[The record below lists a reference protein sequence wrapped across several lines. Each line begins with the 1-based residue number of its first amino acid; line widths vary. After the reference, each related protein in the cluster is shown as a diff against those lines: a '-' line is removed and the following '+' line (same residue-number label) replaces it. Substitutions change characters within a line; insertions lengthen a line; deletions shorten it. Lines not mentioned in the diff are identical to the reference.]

1 MLCFRACCR
10 GQSVNYAWK
19 QFDGY
24 GHYTFCMVTYQPYL
38 CTWRVKE
45 KLPSKLCHTWHRTWS
60 FLQQKIAWSQEE
72 VAEVGTIQD
81 FWSAQLEDPDISA
94 WLGVFLVEPGFAV
107 TDGFRLSGNQTL
119 LGKRYWKKLG
129 IQLPKYIVP
138 ELPLGFGYELDQNS
152 MILLLFFTSGTT
164 IYFWS
169 SQTGHSLLLWSQILL
184 QTILASSS

>member
-1 MLCFRACCR
+1 MLGNSLMIWTLHLLYGDPPAILVHMK
-10 GQSVNYAWK
+10 GQGKTAFKILFPVPHMTSDLVLLAAENCLLSRRSCWSWCYPGFLK
-19 QFDGY
+19 
-24 GHYTFCMVTYQPYL
+24 
-38 CTWRVKE
+38 CTTRRSGQICV
-45 KLPSKLCHTWHRTWS
+45 
-60 FLQQKIAWSQEE
+60 
-72 VAEVGTIQD
+72 
-81 FWSAQLEDPDISA
+81 
-94 WLGVFLVEPGFAV
+94 LGAFLVEPGFAV